1 MEEFEKNII
10 NIVNKKISTPPEYR
24 ETIKK
29 TLDLEQNKFK
39 YSFLKTAMT
48 IGLSIIMTTGIVIA
62 GYNAYEKIWKE
73 PRQYDELKEKPSI
86 ISQEEKQSAVS
97 EKSIRKDAQMILEK
111 LGYPDKEIRKVELF
125 RSYDD
130 NTNIYYCASTE
141 DKYDSSELKRNIGIY
156 IDFNGDTGKFQYF
169 INNDFS
175 EIKNKLESLGKDD
188 AKKLAKKT
196 LNSIGYTPEQYE
208 IKTCTN
214 IEGNEWQIVFS
225 RIYNGIYNRF
235 DELQISFG
243 IIEDKVVVESVYG
256 LQDNNFDN
264 NEFVLTEQEAIEI
277 AKKKELEFSNEEII
291 EITANKSI
299 EKMNSYIYCFE
310 NNIENQFSVKTENK
324 IRNVWVVKIK
334 HNDDNADYT
343 LPELE
348 RQKRYMS
355 KKYYIDA
362 TTGEIIGGEQAQFS
376 LGIKEQ

>member
-29 TLDLEQNKFK
+29 TLDLEPNKFK
-39 YSFLKTAMT
+39 YSFLKTATT

-86 ISQEEKQSAVS
+86 ISQEEKQNAVS

-141 DKYDSSELKRNIGIY
+141 NKYGSSELKRNIGIY
-156 IDFNGDTGKFQYF
+156 IDFNGDTGEFQYF

-188 AKKLAKKT
+188 AIKLAKET

-235 DELQISFG
+235 DEFQISFG

-299 EKMNSYIYCFE
+299 EKMNSYIYCIE

-376 LGIKEQ
+376 LGIE